1 MRIGIVE
8 SVGPLDANP
17 LRRRVSVRMES
28 DPLRLSR
35 LVVKVQDAPG
45 AGGAR

>member
-1 MRIGIVE
+1 
-8 SVGPLDANP
+8 
-17 LRRRVSVRMES
+17 VRMES

-45 AGGAR
+45 AGGSR